1 MYVYVYFSPNIRH
14 AISSLVVLETLR
26 IELTT
31 FFDTT
36 TNNSSTVWKQP

>member
-1 MYVYVYFSPNIRH
+1 MYVYVYFSPNVRH

-31 FFDTT
+31 FFNTT
-36 TNNSSTVWKQP
+36 AVHGMKKIIR